1 MLKIGGTDQKVAPS
15 IAKIIAICRVSRMKP
30 TCFWVLDI

>member
-1 MLKIGGTDQKVAPS
+1 MMTIRDADQKVPQS
-15 IAKIIAICRVSRMKP
+15 IAKIIADCRVWRMKP